1 MMSKL
6 NASHAYSQ
14 RSNKGFTLI
23 EVLIAS
29 IILFSAI
36 ALVAELFSASSL
48 SSKKAVK
55 IAQYNQ
61 TIPLV
66 NRMIKAD
73 IQQSAKDRT
82 MSNMQGSILFLDI
95 EFSWQADRTSFLSP
109 PMADDDDTPWSPR
122 FGLFTVLV
130 STKQSAGKNI
140 RQGEYSFA
148 VATW

>member
-1 MMSKL
+1 MKHKL
-6 NASHAYSQ
+6 NASHTYSQ
-14 RSNKGFTLI
+14 RGNKGFTLI

-48 SSKKAVK
+48 SSKKAAK

-73 IQQSAKDRT
+73 IQQRAKDRSL
-82 MSNMQGSILFLDI
+82 SNMQGSVMFLDI
-95 EFSWQADRTSFLSP
+95 EFNWQANRTSFLSP
-109 PMADDDDTPWSPR
+109 AMSANDEVRWSPR

-130 STKQSAGKNI
+130 STKQSAGQKVK
-140 RQGEYSFA
+140 QGEYSFQ